1 LTTKTVHIVSFTE
14 LLSHSRRSVE
24 VNKVS
29 HLLGDL
35 VEATGSSGVEGGPAL
50 AVRCVYVGAV
60 FREKLHHVQ
69 VVVYTCLEA
78 ETVILRFTNT
88 SSMHGS

>member
-1 LTTKTVHIVSFTE
+1 MSG
-14 LLSHSRRSVE
+14 
-24 VNKVS
+24 

-35 VEATGSSGVEGGPAL
+35 VEATGGGSVEGGPPL
-50 AVRCVYVGAV
+50 TVRCIDVGAV

-78 ETVILRFTNT
+78 ETLVLRFTNTETLVLRFTNT
-88 SSMHGS
+88 SSMHNS